1 MSYLYRFLNSPS
13 NAHFSTTKRVVRYLG
28 GTWDYRLWYAQGDAS
43 MLEAY
48 SDNDW
53 GGSLSDWK
61 STLGVLLRLE
71 SSVVSWSSKK
81 QEIVALST
89 TEAEY
94 IVTTSEAYQ
103 IFWFRRILQEYG
115 MLINGAIPLWCDNQS
130 AIVVAKNPAH
140 HGRIKHIMFVI
151 TSSEG

>member
-1 MSYLYRFLNSPS
+1 
-13 NAHFSTTKRVVRYLG
+13 
-28 GTWDYRLWYAQGDAS
+28 

-53 GGSLSDWK
+53 GGSLSDRK
-61 STLGVLLRLE
+61 STSGVLLHLE

-89 TEAEY
+89 TEAKY
-94 IVTTSEAYQ
+94 IATTSEAYQ

-140 HGRIKHIMFVI
+140 HGRIKHINVLYHFIRGLVTNGVI
-151 TSSEG
+151 SLHHCSTDHQLADIFTMSFPP